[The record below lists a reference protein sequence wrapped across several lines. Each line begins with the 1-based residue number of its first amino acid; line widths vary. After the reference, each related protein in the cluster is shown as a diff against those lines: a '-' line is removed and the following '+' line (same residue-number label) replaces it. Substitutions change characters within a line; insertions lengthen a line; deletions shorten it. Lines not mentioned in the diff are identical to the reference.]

1 MTPPPAKANAMPTV
15 LSKFQVNLYGFV
27 EADFIHDTTQDFLDA
42 VNMGAMKP
50 GGTEIGDN
58 GRTQFG
64 ARNSRLG
71 VNVAAPEWNGMK
83 ATAQLEMDFLGNQP
97 SNPPATGGTCTV
109 VATTTGT
116 TCVATS
122 SQNLKESTFWNNP
135 AFRMRQAWLKVDNDF
150 ITVLFGQT
158 WELIGWQTAFQP
170 NTVEIQ
176 GIPGEIYSRTMQL
189 RLSHTFKMPGLTLD
203 IAAAMLRPPQMDS
216 EIPDF
221 QGGVKLAIDGWTGIQ
236 TIGATKTGVNPMALG
251 LSGGVRSYKLANNTA
266 ASPSY
271 STVTGSMGAAEIMI
285 PLLPSAH
292 RGDFGITVVAE
303 GSVGTG
309 DADIF
314 TGLTNG
320 AVNSP
325 VPAVANQV
333 PTNVQT
339 YANQGLNNVDPGL
352 AGWTTD
358 PMKPALETVDWQT
371 FIASV
376 QIYPPIF
383 DGNVWVSGTYSNSLS
398 HNIGDFGPHSKLFFN
413 EIFWDVNLFTDLTP
427 AVRLGLE
434 YAHFGQNYTYNTT
447 TNTPG
452 ISAQNSRVQFSAFYI
467 F

>member
-1 MTPPPAKANAMPTV
+1 MPTV

-27 EADFIHDTTQDFLDA
+27 EADFIHDTTQNFLDA
-42 VNMGAMKP
+42 VSMGAMKP

-97 SNPPATGGTCTV
+97 ANPPATGPGCTV
-109 VATTTGT
+109 VSAPTATNPSAT
-116 TCVATS
+116 TCVPNSVQGSREAP
-122 SQNLKESTFWNNP
+122 FWNNP
-135 AFRMRQAWLKVDNDF
+135 AFRMRQAWLKIDNDF

-176 GIPGEIYSRTMQL
+176 GVPGEIYSRTVQL
-189 RLSHTFKMPGLTLD
+189 RLSHTFKMPGATLD
-203 IAAAMLRPPQMDS
+203 IAGAMLRPPQEDS

-221 QGGVKLAIDGWTGIQ
+221 QAGVKLALDGWTGIQ
-236 TIGATKTGVNPMALG
+236 TIGATKTGINPMAIG
-251 LSGGVRSYKLANNTA
+251 LSGGVREYKMASNAA
-266 ASPSY
+266 ASPTY
-271 STVTGSMGAAEIMI
+271 QTVTGSMGAADIMI
-285 PLLPSAH
+285 PVLPAGH
-292 RGDFGITVVAE
+292 RGDFGITLVAE
-303 GSVGTG
+303 GSIGTG

-314 TGLTNG
+314 TGNTNG

-325 VPAVANQV
+325 SGLTPPQGMNANQY
-333 PTNVQT
+333 
-339 YANQGLNNVDPGL
+339 YANQKLNNIDQGL
-352 AGWTTD
+352 AGWTTGGN
-358 PMKPALETVDWQT
+358 LETVDWQT
-371 FIASV
+371 FIVSI
-376 QIYPPIF
+376 QLYPPIF
-383 DGNVWVSGTYSNSLS
+383 DGNVWLSGTYSNSLS
-398 HNIGDFGPHSKLFFN
+398 HNINNFIPAATAATQSTLFFN
-413 EIFWDVNLFTDLTP
+413 EIFWDVNLFADLTP

-434 YAHFGQNYTYNTT
+434 YAHFGQNYSYDTT

-452 ISAQNSRVQFSAFYI
+452 VHAQNDRVQFSAFYI